1 MPQFNYEYR
10 ASRTIEYAV
19 LTAAACLSIYW
30 YLQPVLSP
38 GDPVKPTRVIFSKA
52 RQAAKL
58 ALADSTRASSL
69 APRKLAPSYA
79 PYVFPGGRD
88 VETAYGTIKVFEW
101 GPEDGEKVLLLHGIG
116 TPCVALGDMAREF
129 VRKGCRVMLFGELAT
144 FHRDTLLFSFSFLF
158 PKLLAISPCRNQVC
172 KTQTPKKK
180 SPVRLYFSE
189 SRALI

>member
-38 GDPVKPTRVIFSKA
+38 GDPVKPTRVICSKA

-58 ALADSTRASSL
+58 ALVDSTRASSL

-79 PYVFPGGRD
+79 PDVFPGGRD

-129 VRKGCRVMLFGELAT
+129 VRKGCRVMLFGELFPSRHTA
-144 FHRDTLLFSFSFLF
+144 LLFFFFVS
-158 PKLLAISPCRNQVC
+158 
-172 KTQTPKKK
+172 KTACYKP
-180 SPVRLYFSE
+180 L
-189 SRALI
+189 